1 MKQFLHVGCGQKDK
15 RNTTKGFNSEEWHET
30 RLDIDESVK
39 PDIVGSITDLATI
52 PSGTFDALFSSHNIE
67 HLYPHLVPIALK
79 EFRRVLKHD
88 GFLVITCPDLLS
100 TAELI
105 VQDKLTEE
113 VYKSNAGP
121 ITPLDIL
128 YGHINSL
135 KKGKYYIAHK
145 TGFTEKTM
153 RQELGGAGFRRF
165 ATCSRA
171 RYLDIWALAT
181 KHEIGDNDL
190 RELFIEYT
198 GT

>member
-1 MKQFLHVGCGQKDK
+1 MKKFLHVGCGQKDK

-100 TAELI
+100 TAES
-105 VQDKLTEE
+105 DKFSHRQPGGSAR
-113 VYKSNAGP
+113 KNAP
-121 ITPLDIL
+121 R
-128 YGHINSL
+128 S
-135 KKGKYYIAHK
+135 K
-145 TGFTEKTM
+145 TV
-153 RQELGGAGFRRF
+153 
-165 ATCSRA
+165 SVP
-171 RYLDIWALAT
+171 D
-181 KHEIGDNDL
+181 HHL
-190 RELFIEYT
+190 R
-198 GT
+198 G